1 MKYEQI
7 SALLEKYWDGDTS
20 LEEERLLKAY
30 FSAGQIDERLR
41 QIAPLF
47 AAIRQEQ
54 AVEWQRDTVMKVQ
67 AGPSVVWRRLAAAA
81 AAAVVLLAAGW
92 WWLSQPVVPD
102 QNLPLADHE
111 TKLEAPANQPQAEEQ
126 PAAPAP
132 TVALQASVQPAKPRI
147 AKKTVKTLTAD
158 PAVSDAETEKALEEI
173 KAALSLISSKLN
185 KGKREATKNLHEI
198 QTLDKVIKTPSEG

>member
-81 AAAVVLLAAGW
+81 AALVLLAAGW

-102 QNLPLADHE
+102 QNLPLADND
-111 TKLEAPANQPQAEEQ
+111 TKLETPADLPKAENL
-126 PAAPAP
+126 PATPAP
-132 TVALQASVQPAKPRI
+132 TVALQASVRPAKPRI

>member
-7 SALLEKYWDGDTS
+7 NALLEKYWEGDTS

-41 QIAPLF
+41 QVAPLF

-54 AVEWQRDTVMKVQ
+54 AVEWQRNTVMKVQ
-67 AGPSVVWRRLAAAA
+67 AGPSVVWRRWAAAA

-102 QNLPLADHE
+102 QNLPLAGNDTQVE
-111 TKLEAPANQPQAEEQ
+111 TPADLPKAESL
-126 PAAPAP
+126 PATPAP
-132 TVALQASVQPAKPRI
+132 TVALQASVQPAKPRS
-147 AKKTVKTLTAD
+147 AKHRPEKATAE

>member
-81 AAAVVLLAAGW
+81 AALVLLAAGW

-102 QNLPLADHE
+102 QNLPLADND
-111 TKLEAPANQPQAEEQ
+111 TKLETPADLPKAENL
-126 PAAPAP
+126 PATPAP

>member
-81 AAAVVLLAAGW
+81 AALVLLAAGW

-102 QNLPLADHE
+102 QNLPLADND
-111 TKLEAPANQPQAEEQ
+111 TKLETPADLPKAENL
-126 PAAPAP
+126 PATPAP

-147 AKKTVKTLTAD
+147 AKKTVKTLTEE